1 MWSHYYSLWRP
12 SPEWK
17 VRACINNIVY
27 SIQQSSHTRYTLFLA
42 ATVPVTMAHV
52 CSLAGWMWLWGGPG
66 VMSLSLSSL
75 SRDRVM
81 WVPHTRPGPANTSTQ
96 DWGWG
101 GGEEKPA
108 FMIIWRGN
116 STQNGN
122 IDRNAFHESFMAHIW
137 IKAREIRHSHS
148 VLNYL

>member
-27 SIQQSSHTRYTLFLA
+27 SNPPTPDTLYFWL
-42 ATVPVTMAHV
+42 PLSPSLWPMFAH
-52 CSLAGWMWLWGGPG
+52 SLAGCDCEGARVSWA
-66 VMSLSLSSL
+66 SLSLIS
-75 SRDRVM
+75 
-81 WVPHTRPGPANTSTQ
+81 VPRPGHVSPAYQPGPANTSTQ